1 MVWTD
6 HPLGTLP
13 IIGTILW
20 CRFPMGGNP
29 NIPGGEHHPVL
40 VLGRRIDIEN
50 RLGRLIVAYGTGTIK
65 EDTRAHLDLIIPEA
79 EYAAH
84 GLMKPTRFD
93 LADVNRLDL
102 EWSDKWFTV
111 PRSQPKIVIGKLSD
125 ASIERLKVIL
135 AWRKKNNRTD

>member
-1 MVWTD
+1 MQ
-6 HPLGTLP
+6 
-13 IIGTILW
+13 
-20 CRFPMGGNP
+20 
-29 NIPGGEHHPVL
+29 
-40 VLGRRIDIEN
+40 
-50 RLGRLIVAYGTGTIK
+50 
-65 EDTRAHLDLIIPEA
+65 
-79 EYAAH
+79 H